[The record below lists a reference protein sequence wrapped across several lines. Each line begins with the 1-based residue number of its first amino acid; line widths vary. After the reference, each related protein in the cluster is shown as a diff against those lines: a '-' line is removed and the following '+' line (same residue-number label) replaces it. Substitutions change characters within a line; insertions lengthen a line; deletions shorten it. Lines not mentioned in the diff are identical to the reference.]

1 MNESTSKIKPEWF
14 KIKGY
19 LHITPN
25 ISSEYSQWSKI
36 RNQIENKHYVS
47 NYSFFPLIHTNI
59 IERRYKNV
67 VQFNKKKNEPY
78 RNIEGKIIYSPSHK
92 QYDTKTNQYKTTA
105 KKRPIH
111 YATHKDSLIF
121 SYYAYLLN
129 NEYKKILSAN
139 KQLDNAV
146 TAYRKIFKKVDPH
159 TGKDIGKST
168 IDFAFEVFDE
178 IMNRSLDDEVAVL
191 AFDIKS
197 FFSSLNH
204 IKIKDKWEEVMKE
217 SSDFSS
223 FEESKDH
230 QKVFKACTQ
239 FNYILHDNF
248 RVGKKSYNGK
258 KAGFDESKL
267 ASIRKN
273 KGIKSFFE
281 SSQDF
286 RNNLRSGKI
295 KVFKNP
301 FWDKQRKCR
310 KGIPQG
316 LPISATLA
324 NIYLLDFDRSIISN
338 LVNDK
343 DKNCLYRRYSDD
355 IIIVC
360 DPKDISEVQNFVIN
374 EMSKN
379 FVEISI
385 EKTEIFIFKQNAG
398 RITSHKLIQTE
409 NNNYEEIPNSPLKY
423 LGFEF
428 RGYNKNIKSGN
439 IGKFYR
445 KMISVVKRRSRRA
458 KRAIAKNPLHSHEIF
473 FNQIEKLYNNSD
485 RKPSTD
491 SNDKKRSRKKFNLK
505 FNVLKGFYEI
515 EHVKKSENNNL
526 NNKNSNYNS
535 YVSRSAKIMEE
546 QNIRRQLSKQDKIL
560 KESVDRNFK

>member
-1 MNESTSKIKPEWF
+1 MNDSKSKIKPEWF

-25 ISSEYSQWSKI
+25 ISSEYSEWNTI
-36 RNQIENKHYVS
+36 RNQIENKSFVEK
-47 NYSFFPLIHTNI
+47 YSFFPLIHTNI
-59 IERRYKNV
+59 IERRYKKV
-67 VQFNKKKNEPY
+67 LQFDKIKNEPK
-78 RNIEGKIIYSPSHK
+78 RDKDGKLVFSPSHK
-92 QYDTKTNQYKTTA
+92 QYDPSKRRYQTTA

-111 YATHKDSLIF
+111 YATHKDSLIY

-129 NEYKKILSAN
+129 NEYKKILSEN
-139 KQLDNAV
+139 PNLDCAV
-146 TAYRKIFKKVDPH
+146 TAYRKIFKEVHPK
-159 TGKDIGKST
+159 TGKDVGKST

-178 IMNRSLDDEVAVL
+178 ITTRSLVSEVAVL

-204 IKIKDKWEEVMKE
+204 NKIKEKWEEVMKE
-217 SSDFSS
+217 SSDFST

-230 QKVFKACTQ
+230 QRVFKACTQ

-248 RVGKKSYNGK
+248 RVGKKKCNGK
-258 KAGFDESKL
+258 KSGFDESKL

-273 KGIKSFFE
+273 KGIKSFFD

-324 NIYLLDFDRSIISN
+324 NIYLLDFDRSMINN
-338 LVNDK
+338 LVDNK

-360 DPKDISEVQNFVIN
+360 DPKDISEIQNFVIN

-379 FVEISI
+379 FVEISK
-385 EKTEIFIFKQNAG
+385 EKTEIFIFKQNEG
-398 RITSHKLIQTE
+398 RITSHKLIQAVD
-409 NNNYEEIPNSPLKY
+409 NNYEEMPSSPLKY

-445 KMISVVKRRSRRA
+445 KMISVIKRRSRRA

-485 RKPSTD
+485 RKASTD

-535 YVSRSAKIMEE
+535 YVSRSAKIMQQ
-546 QNIRRQLSKQDKIL
+546 QNIRRQLFKQNKIL